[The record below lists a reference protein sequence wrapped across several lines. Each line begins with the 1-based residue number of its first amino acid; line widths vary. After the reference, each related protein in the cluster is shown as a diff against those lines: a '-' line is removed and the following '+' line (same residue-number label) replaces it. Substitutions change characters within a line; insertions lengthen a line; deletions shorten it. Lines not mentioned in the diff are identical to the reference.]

1 MHISDGLLTV
11 RRVGRDIPIAQVTP
25 AARIAGLRQHG
36 HSEAIASAIVDGA
49 LGSRLATVGL
59 ATVGLARAVGLV
71 AKVETGEARD
81 RGLVK

>member
-59 ATVGLARAVGLV
+59 ARAVGLV